1 MIEIIL
7 FALFALIAVTSA
19 LGVVFHKNPV
29 HCALLLVAVLLSLS
43 GLFIMLHAPFIAA
56 LQVIVYAGAIMVLF
70 LFVLMLLNYREDADV
85 LTPGAAKG
93 FGFLF
98 ALIVLVELLWVA
110 LSNGGGEHGAPAAA
124 VALAPDFGSP
134 ESIGRIL
141 YTTWLYPFEIT
152 SILLLVA
159 VVGAVILAKRK
170 FVG

>member
-1 MIEIIL
+1 MIEQVL
-7 FALFALIAVTSA
+7 FWFLAATAVVSA

-29 HCALLLVAVLLSLS
+29 HCALLLVAVLLALA
-43 GLFIMLHAPFIAA
+43 GLFILLNAPFIAA

-70 LFVLMLLNYREDADV
+70 LFVLMLLNFRQDPSV
-85 LTPGAAKG
+85 LSPGAAKG

-98 ALIVLVELLWVA
+98 AVLLFVELLWTA
-110 LSNGGGEHGAPAAA
+110 LSPRGGEGGPPIATASLP
-124 VALAPDFGSP
+124 PDFGSP
-134 ESIGRIL
+134 EAIGKIL

-159 VVGAVILAKRK
+159 VIGAVILAKRK

>member
-1 MIEIIL
+1 MLEI
-7 FALFALIAVTSA
+7 ALFCVFATIAILCA
-19 LGVVFHKNPV
+19 LGVVFHRNPV

-43 GLFIMLHAPFIAA
+43 GLFILLNAQFIAA

-70 LFVLMLLNYREDADV
+70 LFVLMLLNFRGDQEV

-98 ALIVLVELLWVA
+98 ALLVMVELLWAA
-110 LSNGGGEHGAPAAA
+110 LSPNGAESGGLPSAPT
-124 VALAPDFGSP
+124 LASDFGSP
-134 ESIGRIL
+134 AAIGRIL

-159 VVGAVILAKRK
+159 VVGAVVLAKRK
-170 FVG
+170 FG

>member
-1 MIEIIL
+1 MLEILLFSL
-7 FALFALIAVTSA
+7 FALTAVTCA

-43 GLFIMLHAPFIAA
+43 GLFIMLHAAFIAV

-70 LFVLMLLNYREDADV
+70 LFVLMLLNLRQDADV

-98 ALIVLVELLWVA
+98 ALLVLVELPWTA
-110 LSNGGGEHGAPAAA
+110 LSAGGPNGAPPAGAAPLPA
-124 VALAPDFGSP
+124 DFGSP
-134 ESIGRIL
+134 GAIGRIL

-159 VVGAVILAKRK
+159 VVGAVVLAKRK
-170 FVG
+170 FG